1 MIKQLDNINLIKQIY
16 NLETLLFYNPYTYQ
30 QLIDMYNDSNYHFY
44 IFINDSNN
52 EILGYA
58 IILLL
63 ESEMELIKIG
73 VNNNAQ
79 NRGIGSQLINYLKEF
94 NLPIFLEVNAININA
109 INFYKFHNFK
119 LIQTRKKY
127 YKDNNDALIFKY
139 MGNKNV

>member
-16 NLETLLFYNPYTYQ
+16 DLENLLFHDPYTYL

-44 IFINDSNN
+44 IFINDYNN